1 MLSLYITVIVVISL
15 CAVEILAV
23 DDYCPTP
30 HIGSSPIENCCDL
43 KKPSE
48 FAFGKFNASKLKP
61 RVYKLKNFCNK
72 NCTTLIINGYC
83 DTVTDGGGWLVVHR
97 RMSNGSET
105 FHRNWS
111 DYEMGFG
118 SLTGELWYGLAC
130 S

>member
-30 HIGSSPIENCCDL
+30 HNGSSPIEKCCYLD

-48 FAFGKFNASKLKP
+48 FAFGEFNASKLKP

-72 NCTTLIINGYC
+72 NYTTLIINGYC
-83 DTVTDGGGWLVVHR
+83 DTITDGGGRLVVQR
-97 RMSNGSET
+97 RISNGSES
-105 FHRNWS
+105 FYRNWS
-111 DYEMGFG
+111 DYEM
-118 SLTGELWYGLAC
+118 LWKPFR
-130 S
+130 